1 MKFLDEA
8 RVEVAAGDGG
18 DGCIAFLREKF
29 RPQGGPAG
37 GDGGRGG
44 SVIVE
49 ADPGL
54 NTLLGFRNR
63 KLHKAGR
70 GENGGGKCK
79 HGKAG
84 QDLVLRAPTGTIIRD
99 AASGEELADLTTDG
113 QRVVLANGGRGGR
126 GNARFATSTHQAP
139 RRADP
144 GTPGECRDLIF
155 ELRLLAD
162 AGLIGLPN
170 AGKSSLLSRLSAA
183 RPRVADYPFTTLEP
197 VLGVVQVADDAS
209 FVLADIPGLVAG
221 AHRGRGLGLAFLRHV
236 ARTAVLVH
244 LVDAS
249 ARTPHQ
255 VLEDFDVIN
264 AELLGHSREL
274 AAKPQIAVASKAD
287 LPEVSAQA
295 DTLRSL
301 FAERNIELFV
311 ISSASGDGCRELV
324 GEISRRIGEARAS
337 AAPDEQP

>member
-29 RPQGGPAG
+29 RPQGGPSG

-44 SVIVE
+44 SIIGE
-49 ADPGL
+49 ANTGL
-54 NTLLGFRNR
+54 NTLLSFRNR
-63 KLHKAGR
+63 KLHKAQR

-84 QDLVLRAPTGTIIRD
+84 QDLVLRIPVGTIIRD
-99 AASGEELADLTTDG
+99 ASSGEEVADLTQPG
-113 QRVVLANGGRGGR
+113 QRVILAQGGHGGR

-144 GTPGECRDLIF
+144 GTPGQCRQLLF

-183 RPRVADYPFTTLEP
+183 RPKVADYPFTTLEP
-197 VLGVVQVADDAS
+197 VLGVVHVGDDAS

-221 AHRGRGLGLAFLRHV
+221 AHTGRGLGLAFLRHV
-236 ARTAVLVH
+236 ARTEVLVH
-244 LVDAS
+244 LIDAS
-249 ARTPHQ
+249 MRTPQQ
-255 VLEDFDVIN
+255 VLEDFDLIN
-264 AELLGHSREL
+264 AELLGHSQEL
-274 AAKPQIAVASKAD
+274 AAKPQIAVASKTD

-301 FAERNIELFV
+301 FARRNIELFM
-311 ISSASGDGCRELV
+311 ISSANGEGCRELV
-324 GEISRRIGEARAS
+324 GEINRRISQARLAVT
-337 AAPDEQP
+337 AGDQW